1 MFFFIW
7 DGEVVDF
14 TFEKFEFFENFFN
27 KKMENSFISR
37 TDKFVYDGKF
47 LFNTK
52 NYNIK
57 DNEFVVTNNGGI
69 NVIMM
74 IDALN
79 LERKQFCPDFS
90 CDSEAEFLY
99 HVWNNFCTFMKNKDL
114 ALKKFKEIE
123 ENDILRNRVGLN
135 PESPVFIPTT
145 TPPSPLMKKTYSSDM
160 PHLIYNP
167 NLSQQYD
174 SGNKLSRVY
183 NSNENLSQ
191 QYHELYP
198 PLTLT
203 PPPGLGINFK

>member
-1 MFFFIW
+1 M
-7 DGEVVDF
+7 
-14 TFEKFEFFENFFN
+14 
-27 KKMENSFISR
+27 SFISR
-37 TDKFVYDGKF
+37 TEKFVYDGKF

-57 DNEFVVTNNGGI
+57 DNEFVITNNGGI

-79 LERKQFCPDFS
+79 LERKQFYPDFS

-99 HVWNNFCTFMKNKDL
+99 HVWNNFCSFMKKKDL
-114 ALKKFKEIE
+114 DLKKFKEIE

-145 TPPSPLMKKTYSSDM
+145 TPPSPLMKKSHSSEYM
-160 PHLIYNP
+160 PHLIYKP

-174 SGNKLSRVY
+174 SEKNLTRQY
-183 NSNENLSQ
+183 NSNENLPQLYHSTQNLSQ

-198 PLTLT
+198 PLSLK
-203 PPPGLGINFK
+203 PPPGLGLNFK